1 MYPWKGFRMA
11 AKGSKRTVKQDS
23 HRGPW
28 STVEVSGITEINR
41 MTISRWLEAGNIR
54 VPKQDPKSK
63 EYLWTQ
69 ADVDELVKFAKSR
82 ERIS

>member
-1 MYPWKGFRMA
+1 MA
-11 AKGSKRTVKQDS
+11 AKSSKRSVKQDS

-28 STVEVSGITEINR
+28 STVEVAGITEINR

-54 VPKQDPKSK
+54 APKQDPRSK

-69 ADVDELVKFAKSR
+69 ADIDEVVKFAKSR